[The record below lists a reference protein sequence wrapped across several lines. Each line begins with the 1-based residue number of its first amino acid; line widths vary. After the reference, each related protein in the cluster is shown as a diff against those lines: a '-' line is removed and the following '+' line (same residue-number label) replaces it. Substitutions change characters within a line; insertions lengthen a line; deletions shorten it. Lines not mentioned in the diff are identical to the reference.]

1 VRELGVCEVA
11 RYKGINQISG
21 VDRIVVALMIVVP
34 TLLVLW
40 LVWLPAIGSVCF
52 PSPTGMA
59 SARSV
64 TPSSWG

>member
-1 VRELGVCEVA
+1 MA

-52 PSPTGMA
+52 PSPLEWH
-59 SARSV
+59 RLDR
-64 TPSSWG
+64 